1 MNHSRHQGDQRTLW
15 SEGTNRAHSLSLAYY
30 PCELAYV
37 VTPYVQT
44 TPSFTNLC
52 LDRPHYILNEYTLQN
67 ENGAA
72 RLASDGFGHPD
83 HRGFSRIDP
92 DPDASPREF
101 IFRSVYHIVVMC
113 EVCVVYEFTC
123 I

>member
-67 ENGAA
+67 FSKVRAYVRPQSVVGSTAA
-72 RLASDGFGHPD
+72 QAAVLN
-83 HRGFSRIDP
+83 
-92 DPDASPREF
+92 
-101 IFRSVYHIVVMC
+101 C
-113 EVCVVYEFTC
+113 L
-123 I
+123 